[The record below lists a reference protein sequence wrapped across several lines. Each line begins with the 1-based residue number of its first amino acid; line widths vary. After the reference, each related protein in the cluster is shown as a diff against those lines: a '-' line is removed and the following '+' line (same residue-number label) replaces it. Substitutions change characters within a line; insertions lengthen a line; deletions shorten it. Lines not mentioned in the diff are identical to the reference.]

1 MEAVNKAYMK
11 RNAKVFAPHR
21 LKNLIVGVAHW
32 QSWKA
37 QDKKNLCQCCGKKN
51 SPSCDITDKRAK
63 RVKSPKEWGEIYAA
77 RMVCQ
82 SCIKNIEEFLGVEFK
97 RSYAP

>member
-1 MEAVNKAYMK
+1 MNKAYMK
-11 RNAKVFAPHR
+11 RNEKIFSPHR

-37 QDKKNLCQCCGKKN
+37 TDKKTLCQCCGKRN
-51 SPSCDITDKRAK
+51 SPSCDIQDKRAR
-63 RVKSPKEWGEIYAA
+63 RVKHPREWGEIFAA
-77 RMVCQ
+77 RNIC
-82 SCIKNIEEFLGVEFK
+82 SKCINEIEEFLGVKFK